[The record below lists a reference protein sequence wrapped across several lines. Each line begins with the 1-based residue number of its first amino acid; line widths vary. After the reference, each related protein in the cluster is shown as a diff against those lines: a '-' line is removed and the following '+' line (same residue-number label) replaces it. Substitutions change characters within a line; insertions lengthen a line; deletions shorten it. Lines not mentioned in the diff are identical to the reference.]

1 MRAHQLVE
9 PFPFVGMDDD
19 GREAARRMADE
30 HRPGLIVLDE
40 AGRPHAVLPGS
51 QVLHFLIPGYV
62 HEDPALA
69 RALPESASDEMVAK
83 LARIPVREL
92 LARHSER
99 TELPVVDGD
108 ATTLEIAALMARSH
122 SPLVAVVSD
131 GACVG
136 AITVSRLLRHL
147 LGTQEVQA

>member
-1 MRAHQLVE
+1 MRASQLVE
-9 PFPFVGMDDD
+9 PFPLVRLDDD

-30 HRPGLIVLDE
+30 HRPGLIVLNE
-40 AGRPHAVLPGS
+40 AGLPQAVLPGS

-69 RALPESASDEMVAK
+69 RALPESASDEMVEK
-83 LARIPVREL
+83 LAHVPVREL
-92 LARHSER
+92 LSRHAER

-108 ATTLEIAALMARSH
+108 ATTIEVAALMARTH
-122 SPLVAVVSD
+122 SPLVAVVVD
-131 GACVG
+131 GACIG

-147 LGTQEVQA
+147 LGPQS